1 MPQDVVGEFL
11 YLARFS
17 LVSWLF
23 TVAGVIMVVSRPR
36 WPGSWWLLVGA
47 MFSSALVGVRLLG
60 FVPRDASVWV
70 WIGYE
75 AGETLAFILT
85 GAGVLMVS
93 MRQRRETADSPAL
106 APSSPAPS
114 SGTR

>member
-1 MPQDVVGEFL
+1 MGHDVLGEFL

-23 TVAGVIMVVSRPR
+23 AVAGVMMVVARPR

-47 MFSSALVGVRLLG
+47 IVSAALVGVRLLG
-60 FVPRDASVWV
+60 FVPREASVWV

-75 AGETLAFILT
+75 AAETLSFILT

-93 MRQRRETADSPAL
+93 MRQRREKTVPA
-106 APSSPAPS
+106 
-114 SGTR
+114 

>member
-1 MPQDVVGEFL
+1 MSSEIVGEFL

-23 TVAGVIMVVSRPR
+23 TIAGVIMVVSRPR

-47 MFSSALVGVRLLG
+47 MISSALVGVRLLG
-60 FVPRDASVWV
+60 FVPRDANV
-70 WIGYE
+70 WIWIGFE
-75 AGETLAFILT
+75 ATETLAFILT

-93 MRQRRETADSPAL
+93 MRQRREKFTASET
-106 APSSPAPS
+106 S